1 MQSPGQQGLLLGNSR
16 QTMFL
21 VCLSMVI
28 IQTGRYMF
36 KMENLSTFMLDT
48 LADTPALRSGAR
60 GTSIRYR
67 KETSQYNH
75 YDTPVQRL
83 QQTIRPVSDPPV
95 AAKDMPVI
103 KDPKTKTW
111 ALVSPPGLMGGYRN
125 QVFRLFGFILAA
137 QEQNIKQLLLPS
149 ILWSTRVNN
158 TYATRPV
165 PMEDLF
171 DIDHWN
177 SLAKKEKEFPKLA
190 DVKDM
195 GDELDCWTSPTNST
209 NSDGFHEREQNFLQD
224 NQAFT
229 HTLRTQSS
237 DGPLMERILS
247 KPRFL
252 TPIANISLAYT
263 TGHSDIN
270 PRKFDVSPQVQHCKN
285 PIAFGAGGGRG
296 VLWVNYMNY
305 NRRRP
310 RDPKTGHVQPSSLEQ
325 NFLQALRPLPKWRQL
340 AQQCVIDGMHSSV
353 KQENNF
359 QSRGIANVID
369 LHPRVELEMMGHS
382 CGVFMNK
389 NLTKIFDDI
398 TDLLQNNTQLGKNIS
413 GVFVA
418 LHRAGAAS
426 KEGRPYQ
433 RFRAFVDENIETMDR
448 VIGNASMPG
457 TGLLVGSNRESD
469 TRRLPVFE
477 CGEQLME
484 RYLESQL
491 STGQPAVDYGSLLPS
506 IINFEVAVES
516 AAFVGMRSS
525 SWSNS
530 VWTTR
535 YYIGKG
541 DTNFEYTRERGIQRI
556 ENGGLPPPH
565 QNCDGMKDPG

>member
-1 MQSPGQQGLLLGNSR
+1 MPKRPRKEARSQKGLLGNSR
-16 QTMFL
+16 QKMFF
-21 VCLSMVI
+21 VVVSMVA

-36 KMENLSTFMLDT
+36 KIENLNTFVLQSD
-48 LADTPALRSGAR
+48 AR
-60 GTSIRYR
+60 RTNISEN
-67 KETSQYNH
+67 ETSQYDH
-75 YDTPVQRL
+75 YETPAQSL
-83 QQTIRPVSDPPV
+83 QQTIPPVSAPL
-95 AAKDMPVI
+95 AATDTPVI
-103 KDPKTKTW
+103 KEPNTKTW

-137 QEQNIKQLLLPS
+137 REQNITQLLLPS

-165 PMEDLF
+165 PMEDVF

-177 SLAKKEKEFPKLA
+177 SLAETKKELPKLIDA
-190 DVKDM
+190 VDM
-195 GDELDCWTSPTNST
+195 DGELDCWTSPDSSEGNQS
-209 NSDGFHEREQNFLQD
+209 REQDFLND

-229 HTLRTQSS
+229 HKLRTQSS
-237 DGPLMERILS
+237 DGPLMERLLS

-270 PRKFDVSPQVQHCKN
+270 PRRFDVSPQVQHCKN
-285 PIAFGAGGGRG
+285 PIAFGGGGGLRG
-296 VLWVNYMNY
+296 HMWVNFMNY

-310 RDPKTGHVQPSSLEQ
+310 RDRNTGHVQPSSLEQ
-325 NFLQALRPLPKWRQL
+325 NFLQALRPHPKWRQL
-340 AQQCVIDGMHSSV
+340 AQQCVTEGIHSNTDRND
-353 KQENNF
+353 ENYL
-359 QSRGIANVID
+359 QSRAMSNVIA

-382 CGVFMNK
+382 CGAFMNK

-398 TDLLQNNTQLGKNIS
+398 TDLLQNNTHLAKNIS

-426 KEGRPYQ
+426 KEGRSYH

-448 VIGNASMPG
+448 VIGDAYKPG
-457 TGLLVGSNRESD
+457 TGLMVVGDGASD
-469 TRRLPVFE
+469 VRRLPVFE
-477 CGEQLME
+477 CGEQLIE
-484 RYLESQL
+484 RYHESQS
-491 STGQPAVDYGSLLPS
+491 STGQQAVDYGSLLPS

-516 AAFVGMRSS
+516 AVFVGMRSS

-530 VWTTR
+530 VWTAR
-535 YYIGKG
+535 YYLGKG
-541 DTNFEYTRERGIQRI
+541 DANFEYTRERGVRPM

-565 QNCDGMKDPG
+565 QNCDAIKDPG